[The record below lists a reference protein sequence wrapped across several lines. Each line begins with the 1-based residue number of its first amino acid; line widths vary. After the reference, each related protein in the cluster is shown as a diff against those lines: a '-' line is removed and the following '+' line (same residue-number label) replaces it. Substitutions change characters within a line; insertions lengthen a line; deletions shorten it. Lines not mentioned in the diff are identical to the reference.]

1 MTDTAADVEEGTAE
15 TEAIAVTE
23 VTAATGETAGTE
35 EIVVTEVIVEVIG
48 VIAVAT
54 VKNIVT
60 VEIPIPASPLK
71 WVASRT
77 VPMLMKSSTGSFRR
91 LVASESRS

>member
-1 MTDTAADVEEGTAE
+1 MTDTAADVEEVTAE
-15 TEAIAVTE
+15 TEAIAVTGETAGTE
-23 VTAATGETAGTE
+23 VTAATG

-60 VEIPIPASPLK
+60 VEIPIPASPSK